1 MADPKKNAP
10 PAPAAEGDALLAA
23 QGELEQLKLR
33 VQELEGDQAHLLAEN
48 KGLHAEFDRVQK
60 LLRAAEDEKRKALD
74 AQRAQFDAAWKAR
87 EDELAATPTPAPADE
102 APAPKRYRARGNH
115 QLVRDGA
122 RVKLVHGT
130 LLPVDFDVT
139 TLPAGGYEEA
149 V

>member
-10 PAPAAEGDALLAA
+10 AAPVADGDALLAA

-33 VQELEGDQAHLLAEN
+33 VQELDGERAHLLAEN
-48 KGLHAEFDRVQK
+48 KGLRGELDRAQK
-60 LLRAAEDEKRKALD
+60 LLRGAEDEKRKALD
-74 AQRAQFDAAWKAR
+74 AQRAQFDLAWKER
-87 EDELAATPTPAPADE
+87 ETELAATPAPAPADE
-102 APAPKRYRARGNH
+102 VPKRFRVRGNH

-130 LLPVDFDVT
+130 LLPLDFDVT

>member
-10 PAPAAEGDALLAA
+10 AAPVADGDALLAA

-33 VQELEGDQAHLLAEN
+33 VQELDAELAHERAEN
-48 KGLHAEFDRVQK
+48 KGLHGELDRAQK
-60 LLRAAEDEKRKALD
+60 LLRTADDEKRAALD
-74 AQRAQFDAAWKAR
+74 AQRAQFDRAWKER
-87 EDELAATPTPAPADE
+87 ETELAATPATAPAPAVE
-102 APAPKRYRARGNH
+102 APKRYRARGNH

-130 LLPVDFDVT
+130 LLSSDFDVT

>member
-1 MADPKKNAP
+1 MADPKKNATA
-10 PAPAAEGDALLAA
+10 APVADGDALLAA

-33 VQELEGDQAHLLAEN
+33 VQELDGERAHLLAEN
-48 KGLHAEFDRVQK
+48 KGLHGELDRAQK
-60 LLRAAEDEKRKALD
+60 LLRGAEDEKRKALD

-87 EDELAATPTPAPADE
+87 EAELAATPAPAPAPADE
-102 APAPKRYRARGNH
+102 APKRYRVRGNH

-130 LLPVDFDVT
+130 LLPSDFDVT

>member
-33 VQELEGDQAHLLAEN
+33 VQELEGEQAHLLAEN
-48 KGLHAEFDRVQK
+48 KGLHGEFDRVQK
-60 LLRAAEDEKRKALD
+60 LLRGAEDEKRKALD
-74 AQRAQFDAAWKAR
+74 AQRAQFDLAWKER
-87 EDELAATPTPAPADE
+87 EAALAATPTPAPAD
-102 APAPKRYRARGNH
+102 AGPKRYRAVGNH

-130 LLPVDFDVT
+130 LLPADFDVT

>member
-10 PAPAAEGDALLAA
+10 PAPAADGDALLAA
-23 QGELEQLKLR
+23 QGEVEQLKLR
-33 VQELEGDQAHLLAEN
+33 VQELDAELAHERAEN
-48 KGLHAEFDRVQK
+48 KGLHGELDRAQK
-60 LLRAAEDEKRKALD
+60 LLRTADDEKRAALD
-74 AQRAQFDAAWKAR
+74 AQRAQFDRAWKER
-87 EDELAATPTPAPADE
+87 ETELAATPTPTPAVE
-102 APAPKRYRARGNH
+102 APKRYRARGNH

-130 LLPVDFDVT
+130 LLPSDFDVT